1 VVISP
6 YIQAADMVKEAGGLE
21 LDQCYQCGLC
31 TGSCPWNQVRRF
43 PVRQLI
49 HQAQLGVIDFASDDN
64 WLCTTCYNCV
74 QRCPRGVSII
84 DIMKAI
90 RKVISETGIAR
101 VPDSLWLAL
110 TNIAGSGNPLGQPAE
125 QRGSWAIS
133 YLKNR
138 KPAGNLLYFPCCIP
152 AYDPKAKK
160 VAHSTARI
168 FEYAGVEYNL
178 LPDVETCCG
187 ESVRK
192 SGYESLFT
200 TLAEKNI
207 KAFSSAGITR
217 VIVNSPHCYHT
228 FKNEY
233 PLLGASFETLH
244 IVQYLSDMIDQGK
257 LKFRREV
264 KKKVA
269 YHDSCYLARHNKIY
283 DEPRHVLESIPGIE
297 LLELP
302 DNRENTLCCGGG
314 GGRIW
319 MDTKKGER
327 FSDLRLKQA
336 VDAGAEILVVS
347 CPYCLLNFEDSLLNL
362 PENSAFEIKDLVE
375 LVCEGLM

>member
-1 VVISP
+1 MVVSP
-6 YIQAADMVKEAGGLE
+6 YTQAADMIKDAGGLE

-43 PVRQLI
+43 HVRQLI
-49 HQAQLGVIDFASDDN
+49 HQAQLGVLDFASDDN

-74 QRCPRGVSII
+74 QRCPRGVGII

-101 VPDSLWLAL
+101 VPDSLWLAI

-125 QRGSWAIS
+125 KRGEWAVS
-133 YLKNR
+133 HLKNS
-138 KPAGNLLYFPCCIP
+138 KSDASLLYFPCCIP
-152 AYDPKAKK
+152 AYDPKARRI
-160 VAHSTARI
+160 ARATASI

-178 LPDVETCCG
+178 LPDKETCCG

-192 SGYESLFT
+192 SGQEALFAS
-200 TLAEKNI
+200 LAEKNI
-207 KAFSSAGITR
+207 KTFSEAGI
-217 VIVNSPHCYHT
+217 VQIIVSSPHCYHT

-233 PLLGASFETLH
+233 PSLGARFEVLH
-244 IVQYLSDMIDQGK
+244 IVQYLSNMIDQGK
-257 LKFRREV
+257 LKFTKEV
-264 KKKVA
+264 KRKVA

-283 DEPRHVLESIPGIE
+283 EEPRHILENIPGIE
-297 LLELP
+297 LIELP

-319 MDTKKGER
+319 MDTRKGER

-375 LVCEGLM
+375 LVIEGLM